1 MAKLKD
7 ILTTLR
13 DAADDLTTR
22 DVVTLTGTVKITQQ
36 QSGKID
42 LKKLYTALSTAASDT
57 SSDISV
63 VAFTHIDFDT
73 DTVNFVK
80 TGAGEGDKALLE
92 AHQAMVKTSQD
103 TRSAVIK
110 MVKDVIG
117 IG

>member
-1 MAKLKD
+1 MASLKD

-13 DAADDLTTR
+13 NVADDLTTL
-22 DVVTLTGTVKITQQ
+22 DVVTLTGTVKIAQQ
-36 QSGKID
+36 QTGKID
-42 LKKLYTALSTAASDT
+42 LKALYQELSGAASSAT
-57 SSDISV
+57 SDIEV

-80 TGAGEGDKALLE
+80 TGAGEGDRALLE

-103 TRSAVIK
+103 TRASVIK

-117 IG
+117 I